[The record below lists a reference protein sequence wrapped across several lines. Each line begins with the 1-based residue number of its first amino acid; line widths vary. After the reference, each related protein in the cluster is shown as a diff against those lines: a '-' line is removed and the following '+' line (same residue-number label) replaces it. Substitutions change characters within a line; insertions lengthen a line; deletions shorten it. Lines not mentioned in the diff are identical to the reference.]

1 MPPQPPS
8 TAKKS
13 PLQALPASPN
23 DMPIL
28 KEATAEAAV
37 ALLAHSH
44 MMQDAAAVQRFPGSF
59 GQPRFLPPLPS
70 P

>member
-1 MPPQPPS
+1 
-8 TAKKS
+8 
-13 PLQALPASPN
+13 
-23 DMPIL
+23 MPIL
-28 KEATAEAAV
+28 KEATAEASV

-44 MMQDAAAVQRFPGSF
+44 MMQDAAAVQRFPASF